1 MDLSGTKAGLVS
13 HILHYGKFEGRP
25 MSNETRF
32 DTVIDRTRLE
42 ATSLKLRSFKRS
54 LPETELSYLAKDVL
68 NRLATRRVSTN
79 KTLMEASEAEV
90 EMLARSLVKDDLDKA
105 LQLAVSIHEKGLR
118 VEEVYMGL
126 LAAAARK
133 LGDWWDNDQISLVD
147 VTIGTS
153 QIFGIMREF
162 DKIARPAVSVSEKS
176 ALFIAAPDETH
187 TIGVNMAANLFERE
201 GWQIRLLVG
210 LDHEAVISRVA
221 RDKHPIIG
229 ISSGGQHSLADLARL
244 ILAIRIERPHA
255 FLLVSGNVVNQYHE
269 QLEAMMP
276 DAIAKDVPAAKAAME
291 AHWADLLQKH

>member
-1 MDLSGTKAGLVS
+1 
-13 HILHYGKFEGRP
+13 
-25 MSNETRF
+25 MSNNSRL

-42 ATSLKLRSFKRS
+42 ATSHKLRSFKRS
-54 LPETELSYLAKDVL
+54 LPENELTHLAKDVL
-68 NRLATRRVSTN
+68 NRLAKRRVSAS
-79 KTLMEASEAEV
+79 KPFAEASETDV
-90 EMLARSLVKDDLDKA
+90 EKLARSLIRDDLDQA
-105 LQLAVSIHEKGLR
+105 LQIAMKIQEKGLR
-118 VEEVYMGL
+118 VEEIYIGL

-133 LGDWWDNDQISLVD
+133 LGEWWDDDAISLVD

-162 DKIARPAVSVSEKS
+162 DKISPPAVSVSEKS

-210 LDHEAVISRVA
+210 LDHETVISEVV

-244 ILAIRIERPHA
+244 ILSIRIERPHA
-255 FLLVSGNVVNQYHE
+255 FLLVSGNVVNQYHG

-276 DAIAKDVPAAKAAME
+276 DAIAKDVPTAMAVME
-291 AHWADLLQKH
+291 TYWTELLQKH